1 MFLPENSVMKTI
13 DIPTDDPLK
22 MIWAV
27 REKIHDETK
36 NMSTEQWSDYLR
48 EANERVLAKM
58 ARIRAEEQ
66 EGVAAGKK
74 VKKAWE

>member
-1 MFLPENSVMKTI
+1 MKTI

-36 NMSTEQWSDYLR
+36 NMTDEQWSDYLH
-48 EANERVLAKM
+48 EANERVLAKLI
-58 ARIRAEEQ
+58 RIRTEEQ
-66 EGVAAGKK
+66 EAVAAGKK